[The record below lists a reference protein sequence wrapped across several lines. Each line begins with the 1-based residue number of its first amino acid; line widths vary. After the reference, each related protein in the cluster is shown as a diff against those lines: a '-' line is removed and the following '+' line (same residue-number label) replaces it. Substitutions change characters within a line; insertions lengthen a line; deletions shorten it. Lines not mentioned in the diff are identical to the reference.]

1 MIKKHILKDML
12 KGHLIVYFMN
22 AAERNLAT
30 HSGNPTVQFY
40 PFHWKYIGRK
50 LLCLMEKR

>member
-22 AAERNLAT
+22 VAERNLAT

-40 PFHWKYIGRK
+40 PFH
-50 LLCLMEKR
+50 